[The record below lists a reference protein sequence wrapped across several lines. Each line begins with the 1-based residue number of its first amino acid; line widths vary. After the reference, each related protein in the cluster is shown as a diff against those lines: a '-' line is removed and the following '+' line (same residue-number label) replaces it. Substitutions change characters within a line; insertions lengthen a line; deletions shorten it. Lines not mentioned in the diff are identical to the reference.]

1 MTFRPPREFYRKLF
15 RLLLQN
21 QEERGAVRTV
31 CYVCAPL
38 YEAYSLNLA
47 IEKKIPLV
55 FHLRGGTIIEARL
68 LYCTRYEY
76 VIQPGEE
83 KAAVM
88 VLKHAVDFVERKV

>member
-1 MTFRPPREFYRKLF
+1 MKSEEKLKTM
-15 RLLLQN
+15 LTN
-21 QEERGAVRTV
+21 WM
-31 CYVCAPL
+31 
-38 YEAYSLNLA
+38 
-47 IEKKIPLV
+47 EKKIPLV

-88 VLKHAVDFVERKV
+88 VLKHAVDFVERKA